1 MKKNKISIKNCFYLN
16 KEFDINNAI
25 KFRNAFFKEDEKQK
39 IKIFALTTK
48 VGPNVAKNY
57 GALLSEGKYLMFND
71 SDDFSVP
78 DRIEKLLTNIEND
91 FVTSSWVTANNVT
104 SIASSAVSDNTGTD
118 VFSWIFQVM
127 QTVGYYFFT
136 MLALIS
142 PWNFGILPAW
152 LSLIF
157 NFMKLILVLTIARNV
172 WIGGGG

>member
-1 MKKNKISIKNCFYLN
+1 MLIISMILAVF
-16 KEFDINNAI
+16 ISVAAI
-25 KFRNAFFKEDEKQK
+25 TPWLFIAYNQQ
-39 IKIFALTTK
+39 
-48 VGPNVAKNY
+48 PSN
-57 GALLSEGKYLMFND
+57 
-71 SDDFSVP
+71 
-78 DRIEKLLTNIEND
+78 